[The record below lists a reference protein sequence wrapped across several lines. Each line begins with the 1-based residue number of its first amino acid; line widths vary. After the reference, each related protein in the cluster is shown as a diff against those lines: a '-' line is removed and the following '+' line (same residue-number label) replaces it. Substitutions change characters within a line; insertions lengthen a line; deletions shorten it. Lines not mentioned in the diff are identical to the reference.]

1 MKTANMYYSQHPIQ
15 TENELTENTVP
26 EIGKFL
32 LLKYFRRYAEKRKL
46 NAQKIK
52 ICAIYVVERLSDE
65 IFLTQKLKMQIIFNM
80 KISRS
85 TVYNLASLSGSCAG
99 E

>member
-1 MKTANMYYSQHPIQ
+1 
-15 TENELTENTVP
+15 
-26 EIGKFL
+26 L

-99 E
+99 EWSYVWQCCASNEVMLCQDW